1 MGHINFAR
9 RFPDAFVTI
18 ERGMPLALQGETPDA
33 MYILLRGSVEVRVGG
48 RVVALIKDPGAYI
61 GEIAFI
67 LDRPASADCFVT
79 RKASLLKIT
88 HDRAPELLRSSPAIA
103 IKLARHMARRIA
115 AVEDKRVLS
124 LDSKLARN
132 TSALE
137 HIKYRGDSLEW
148 IVDPDRT
155 HDNHIH
161 LEPGEVL
168 ISEGM
173 PSLYLFVLVEG
184 QISVRR
190 RDQEIA
196 RLRRPGTILG
206 EVALLLDHL
215 HIASCEAATPA
226 VVARIHRDR
235 VFQLLRS
242 RPRFALA
249 FLVEITR
256 RLLSCNASY
265 SRLAEIGAA

>member
-103 IKLARHMARRIA
+103 IKLARHMARRNR
-115 AVEDKRVLS
+115 D
-124 LDSKLARN
+124 LDRQRERQNHARRQCQ
-132 TSALE
+132 
-137 HIKYRGDSLEW
+137 HPRQPRG
-148 IVDPDRT
+148 
-155 HDNHIH
+155 
-161 LEPGEVL
+161 GK
-168 ISEGM
+168 
-173 PSLYLFVLVEG
+173 
-184 QISVRR
+184 R
-190 RDQEIA
+190 RDSG
-196 RLRRPGTILG
+196 RTG
-206 EVALLLDHL
+206 
-215 HIASCEAATPA
+215 
-226 VVARIHRDR
+226 
-235 VFQLLRS
+235 
-242 RPRFALA
+242 
-249 FLVEITR
+249 VER
-256 RLLSCNASY
+256 
-265 SRLAEIGAA
+265 GQ